1 MSELA
6 HGILLQDQGRLE
18 EAEAC
23 FMGVLARE
31 PENDYVHSRIALCRL
46 SQEGKK
52 KLALQSIDTAI
63 QLKADNGYY
72 HAIRSFILSDLNR
85 GKDSLAAAEKA
96 VSLDPEDAFTL
107 TAKAAAYCSV
117 DRWAEAEK
125 WCREALAVDP
135 DNSMAANILTNVL
148 RLQGKSAENDI
159 AVEKLLAANPEDS
172 YSHINA
178 GWSSLQKR
186 DFRKAESHFR
196 EALRLDPESDAARE
210 GLLESFR
217 ARSWFYRVYL
227 SYCFFMQKFT
237 GGRQFLFIIGGYVAY
252 RLLRGVLEKIN
263 PLLALGVGLLWLGL
277 VLWVWLAPGIGNF
290 LILLDRSARLAL
302 RPSEKR
308 QGIAVGGGLL
318 LGILGIGIGIATGY
332 APAMLVGIGAMAS
345 TIPASLTFDNDSKA
359 GRWVFGSIT
368 GLAYVATLSL
378 GILEAVR
385 HSEEKLSEITVG
397 FGGVVLLSTF
407 LCTWLGN
414 IRSLRQATV
423 E

>member
-31 PENDYVHSRIALCRL
+31 PENDYVHSRIALCRM
-46 SQEGKK
+46 SQKGKK
-52 KLALQSIDTAI
+52 KLALQSIETAI
-63 QLKADNGYY
+63 QLRADNGYY
-72 HAIRSFILSDLNR
+72 HAIRSFILADLNR
-85 GKDSLAAAEKA
+85 GKDSLAAAETA
-96 VSLDPEDAFTL
+96 VSLDPEDTFAL
-107 TAKAAAYCSV
+107 TSKAAAYCSIE
-117 DRWAEAEK
+117 RWADAET
-125 WCREALAVDP
+125 WSREALTVDP

-148 RLQGKSAENDI
+148 RLQGKSAENEI

-172 YSHINA
+172 YSHMNA
-178 GWSSLQKR
+178 GWSALQKK
-186 DFRKAESHFR
+186 DFRQAETHFR

-227 SYCFFMQKFT
+227 SYCFFLQKFT
-237 GGRQFLFIIGGYVAY
+237 EGRQFLFIIGGYVLY
-252 RLLRGVLEKIN
+252 RILRGVLETIN
-263 PLLALGVGLLWLGL
+263 PLLALGAGLLWLGL

-302 RPSEKR
+302 RPPETR

-318 LGILGIGIGIATGY
+318 LGVLCIGGGVATGY
-332 APAMLVGIGAMAS
+332 VPVLLAGIGAMAS
-345 TIPASLTFDNDSKA
+345 TIPASLAFDNDSRA
-359 GRWVFGSIT
+359 GRWIFGTIT
-368 GLAYVATLSL
+368 GFAYVATLFT
-378 GILEAVR
+378 GVLEAIR
-385 HSEEKLSEITVG
+385 GSKENLSEITMG
-397 FGGVVLLSTF
+397 LGVTVLLATF